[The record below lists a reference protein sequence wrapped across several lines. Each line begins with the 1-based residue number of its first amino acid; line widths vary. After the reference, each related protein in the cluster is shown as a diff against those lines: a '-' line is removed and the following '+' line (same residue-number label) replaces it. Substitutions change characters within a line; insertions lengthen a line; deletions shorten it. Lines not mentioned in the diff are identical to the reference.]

1 MVRLFFAS
9 LLLSA
14 SALPALAAEAC
25 RTQGQAAAVEVP
37 VAAANDAATLARAQM
52 TLDALDPETTSQVPR
67 TVSCSRGAINVDG
80 TVYTIGGENGDPF
93 PRTAAAS
100 GGSSTAYLYAVPGSA
115 IGAATAYVLA
125 VSDGS
130 GSASAKTIFN
140 GIPADAA
147 LTEAFRQA
155 LGPKA
160 PIVSYDAGQHRNI
173 YGAQIAA
180 APHAPAP
187 PAAPAPTPA
196 AASVPAPAPAPA
208 PAPVP
213 APTPAPPAPPA
224 PPPPPP
230 PPTPSASAP
239 VRTAPPP
246 VPIPAPVP
254 APAPA
259 PAATAPAEPPKFQV
273 LMDGGPGRQFMDI
286 PPGNHHRPSN
296 FTCPL
301 IIAGAVVHLN
311 RITPEEDS
319 LSCQYV
325 PGQETVSDPILAPRY
340 QLTLSLAAEANLPAA
355 IERFGGATRERN
367 PGARV
372 HPSPAP
378 PIGLYVQST
387 LLDTTDGRTVGVWVG
402 KAGNW
407 LAVLRVDYP
416 AGAQTDQEAEAV
428 VSQLFTAFYAE
439 VGISAA
445 LPAIPR

>member
-160 PIVSYDAGQHRNI
+160 PIVSYDENWGMVKINPLATWTHQDLVGYAQDHDIPQHPLR
-173 YGAQIAA
+173 AQGYVSIGC
-180 APHAPAP
+180 
-187 PAAPAPTPA
+187 APTTR
-196 AASVPAPAPAPA
+196 
-208 PAPVP
+208 PV
-213 APTPAPPAPPA
+213 A
-224 PPPPPP
+224 
-230 PPTPSASAP
+230 
-239 VRTAPPP
+239 
-246 VPIPAPVP
+246 
-254 APAPA
+254 
-259 PAATAPAEPPKFQV
+259 
-273 LMDGGPGRQFMDI
+273 DGDDLRSGRWADTDKVEC
-286 PPGNHHRPSN
+286 G
-296 FTCPL
+296 L
-301 IIAGAVVHLN
+301 HL
-311 RITPEEDS
+311 
-319 LSCQYV
+319 
-325 PGQETVSDPILAPRY
+325 
-340 QLTLSLAAEANLPAA
+340 
-355 IERFGGATRERN
+355 
-367 PGARV
+367 
-372 HPSPAP
+372 
-378 PIGLYVQST
+378 
-387 LLDTTDGRTVGVWVG
+387 
-402 KAGNW
+402 
-407 LAVLRVDYP
+407 
-416 AGAQTDQEAEAV
+416 
-428 VSQLFTAFYAE
+428 
-439 VGISAA
+439 
-445 LPAIPR
+445 